1 MNGTAPSDAQ
11 AGARPLAWAGALAG
25 VHRKVLA
32 CLDGAVA
39 RRPTDRRNAKG
50 DAVYAADLA
59 AERAVRRALAPAPE
73 PLQFLSEEACEP
85 APAPDGA
92 RYKLVVDPIDGSDN
106 HARGLPL
113 AALSIAV
120 LAIEAPLHP
129 DAVEAGM
136 VGPLEGGEPWLVTRE
151 DGARRGA
158 RPLAVSPVMRI
169 EEAFVSVELNHH
181 APAPPLAK
189 VLARARAV
197 RSYGCAS
204 RALALVAAGALD
216 AHIDLRG
223 RLTPESYLAGA
234 ALVVAAGGSVTG
246 IDGGSLRG
254 ARHRLDRTSLIAAST
269 GALAAAL
276 AEALRR

>member
-120 LAIEAPLHP
+120 LAI
-129 DAVEAGM
+129 EAGM